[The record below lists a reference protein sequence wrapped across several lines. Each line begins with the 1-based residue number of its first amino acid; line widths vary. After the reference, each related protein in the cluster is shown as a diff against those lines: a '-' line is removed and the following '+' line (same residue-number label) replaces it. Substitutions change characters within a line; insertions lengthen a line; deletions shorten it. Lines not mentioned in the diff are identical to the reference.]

1 MSVLSAGKRK
11 IMIMV
16 VALILV
22 LSFSLAGCSSDK
34 SSSEA
39 ETKDGKKQ
47 FTMWTF
53 VQVHA
58 DYWKDATE
66 TWNKNHPDEQI
77 DLKINVL
84 PFDQMNQKIQVALNS
99 GNGAPDIADIEIGQ
113 FAKYTKTNKPPFEDI
128 TKEVEPYN
136 ENLVKGRTD
145 NYTVDSKVY
154 GLDYHVGTTLVYY
167 NMDIMKKAGV
177 DPSTIKT
184 WDDYVE
190 AGKIVKEK
198 TGIYMTSVETDSQFV
213 YTAMVAQQKSDLI
226 KDDKSALS
234 EEASVTAIQTLQDM
248 VYKHKIAKTA
258 EGSHQDTE
266 EYYAAFNKGKYAS
279 VVMPAWY
286 MSRMVS
292 FMPKL
297 SGKIQIQGL
306 PVFKDGDLRS
316 AGLGGTATVVTDQA
330 KEKELLK
337 KFVVESKASE
347 EGSLKTW
354 TILGFDPIRSD
365 VWLSPEMEKSNK
377 YTDYFGTDIFKQMA
391 VFKDEVGTLSFTH
404 NSYPIIIDELLTNGM
419 PKMMNKQADVQKTL
433 ETVDKAANKRIEAGK

>member
-1 MSVLSAGKRK
+1 MCMLSVSKRK
-11 IMIMV
+11 IMTICL
-16 VALILV
+16 ALILV
-22 LSFSLAGCSSDK
+22 LSFSLAGCSSSDSPSDAK
-34 SSSEA
+34 
-39 ETKDGKKQ
+39 TKDGKTQ
-47 FTMWTF
+47 YTMWTF

-58 DYWKDATE
+58 DYWKDAAA

-84 PFDQMNQKIQVALNS
+84 PFDQMNQKLQVALNS
-99 GNGAPDIADIEIGQ
+99 GNGAPDIADVEIGQ

-128 TKEVEPYN
+128 TKEVEPYT
-136 ENLVKGRTD
+136 EHLVKGRTD

-167 NMDIMKKAGV
+167 NMDIMNKAGV

-184 WDDYVE
+184 WADYVE

-198 TGIYMTSVETDSQFV
+198 TGTYMTSVETSSQFV
-213 YTAMVAQQKSDLI
+213 YTAMVAQQKADLI
-226 KDDKSALS
+226 KDDESILS
-234 EEASVTAIQTLQDM
+234 GEASVIAVKTLQDM
-248 VYKHKIAKTA
+248 VYKDKIAKTA
-258 EGSHQDTE
+258 EGGHQDTE

-316 AGLGGTATVVTDQA
+316 AGLGGTATVVTNQSHDKDLA
-330 KEKELLK
+330 K
-337 KFVVESKASE
+337 KFVTESKASE
-347 EGSLKTW
+347 EGAIKTW

-365 VWLSPEMEKSNK
+365 VWLSPEMEKPNK

-391 VFKDEVGTLSFTH
+391 VLKDEVGTLSFTN

-419 PKMMNKQADVQKTL
+419 PKMMTKQADVQKTL
-433 ETVDKAANKRIEAGK
+433 ETVDKAANKRIKAGK